1 MMTLDDDMNAP
12 KLDQA
17 HLLKAMTT
25 VKARTS
31 ATSHPAAIVMITG
44 HGANRRGD
52 SAGASAGS
60 GFWVAIMA
68 KPS

>member
-31 ATSHPAAIVMITG
+31 PELLELYIRFNAQ
-44 HGANRRGD
+44 NE
-52 SAGASAGS
+52 
-60 GFWVAIMA
+60 
-68 KPS
+68 K